1 MRASHLSQSVLRRL
15 HSPPHTWH
23 MPASAGL
30 FWLVCAGCVW
40 FGVGWDSL
48 FCSFICSIPSGGCSL
63 VCGDAR
69 SSAGRSGFL
78 LFVVLLDDRFDFL
91 FGDLGHQWRDL
102 IEAVSGLMP
111 FDDHVHEGFLDFHF
125 VSLRICWM
133 IVSYGLR
140 WKMRIHHSGRRPHM
154 VLTSVRGNHD
164 TYHFWQFPQYST
176 SPSSFGLGC
185 SWSNAGGL
193 GTK

>member
-1 MRASHLSQSVLRRL
+1 MV
-15 HSPPHTWH
+15 SPTAHPPPQTRHT
-23 MPASAGL
+23 PASAGL

-48 FCSFICSIPSGGCSL
+48 FCSFICSIPSGVVVFWWCQEP
-63 VCGDAR
+63 
-69 SSAGRSGFL
+69 GRKVGFL
-78 LFVVLLDDRFDFL
+78 LFVVLLDYRFDFL
-91 FGDLGHQWRDL
+91 FGDLRNQWRDL
-102 IEAVSGLMP
+102 IEAVSGLMS
-111 FDDHVHEGFLDFHF
+111 FDDHVHEGFLHFHF

-185 SWSNAGGL
+185 SWSNAGVL